1 MYAIELKDITKKYDD
16 KVIFDKY
23 SLKIKEG
30 NFVGIKGQSGQGKS
44 TLLNI
49 MGLLENYQGTLLING
64 EKISYDDKKQR
75 KRILKNDIGYLFQNY
90 ALIDDLSVYENLK
103 IVVQEKNKNK
113 QRKVIT
119 VALEKVG
126 FKEEF
131 LDKKIYTCSGG
142 EQQRIAIARL
152 MLKNCRIILADE
164 PTGSL
169 DKNNLYIVMNL
180 LLDLHKEGKTIVMV
194 SHDDEALSYADEVIE
209 L

>member
-119 VALEKVG
+119 AALEKVG

>member
-119 VALEKVG
+119 LALEKVG